1 MKFKTRFRKNYDR
14 REPNADYLKYWKV
27 VKQWARARYD
37 LGTADIE
44 MMLFLYSEGLF
55 TKFQFEEFNEIM
67 SWDKNRFHKMLK
79 DEWIIKWRERKG
91 RESTLYELGF
101 KGKRVCWLPYWPCGQ
116 CRVLCRFRLLPYAQ
130 SASPRG
136 GLAIGTKSS
145 GYHVRIWSVPK
156 RIRE

>member
-1 MKFKTRFRKNYDR
+1 MKVNTHIRKVYDR
-14 REPNADYLKYWKV
+14 RQPKSDYLKYWKV
-27 VKQWARARYD
+27 VKQWARAKYN

-79 DEWIIKWRERKG
+79 DKWIIKWRERQG

-101 KGKRVCWLPYWPCGQ
+101 SGKRVCASIYKKLNKEETIAEDRKNNPMFERSTEYSNKVYRKMIKKMNNEVKG
-116 CRVLCRFRLLPYAQ
+116 RL
-130 SASPRG
+130 
-136 GLAIGTKSS
+136 
-145 GYHVRIWSVPK
+145 
-156 RIRE
+156 

>member
-27 VKQWARARYD
+27 VKQWARARYN

-67 SWDKNRFHKMLK
+67 SWDKNRFHKN
-79 DEWIIKWRERKG
+79 
-91 RESTLYELGF
+91 
-101 KGKRVCWLPYWPCGQ
+101 
-116 CRVLCRFRLLPYAQ
+116 
-130 SASPRG
+130 
-136 GLAIGTKSS
+136 
-145 GYHVRIWSVPK
+145 
-156 RIRE
+156 

>member
-1 MKFKTRFRKNYDR
+1 MKVNTHIRKVYDR
-14 REPNADYLKYWKV
+14 RQPKSDYLKYWKV
-27 VKQWARARYD
+27 IKQWARAKYN

-79 DEWIIKWRERKG
+79 DKWIIKWRERQG

-101 KGKRVCWLPYWPCGQ
+101 SGKKVCASIYKKLNKEETIAEDRKNNPMFERSTEYSNKVYRKMIKKMNDEVKG
-116 CRVLCRFRLLPYAQ
+116 RL
-130 SASPRG
+130 
-136 GLAIGTKSS
+136 
-145 GYHVRIWSVPK
+145 
-156 RIRE
+156 

>member
-14 REPNADYLKYWKV
+14 REPNSDYLKYWKV
-27 VKQWARARYD
+27 IKQWARAKYD

-55 TKFQFEEFNEIM
+55 TKFEFEEFNEIM

-101 KGKRVCWLPYWPCGQ
+101 KGKRVC
-116 CRVLCRFRLLPYAQ
+116 
-130 SASPRG
+130 ASIYKKLNKEEVISEDRRNNP
-136 GLAIGTKSS
+136 IFNKSTKYSNKVYRKMIKKMNQEVKDS
-145 GYHVRIWSVPK
+145 L
-156 RIRE
+156 

>member
-14 REPNADYLKYWKV
+14 KEPNADYLKYWKV
-27 VKQWARARYD
+27 VKQWARAKYD

-55 TKFQFEEFNEIM
+55 TKFEFEEFNEIM

-101 KGKRVCWLPYWPCGQ
+101 KGKRVC
-116 CRVLCRFRLLPYAQ
+116 
-130 SASPRG
+130 ASIYKKLNKEEVISEDRRNNPIFNKSTKYSNKVYRKMIKKMNQEIKD
-136 GLAIGTKSS
+136 GL
-145 GYHVRIWSVPK
+145 
-156 RIRE
+156 

>member
-1 MKFKTRFRKNYDR
+1 MKVNTHIRKVYDR
-14 REPNADYLKYWKV
+14 RQPKSDYLKYWKV
-27 VKQWARARYD
+27 VKQLARAKYN

-79 DEWIIKWRERKG
+79 DKWIIKWRERQG

-101 KGKRVCWLPYWPCGQ
+101 SGKRVCASIYKKLNKEETIAEDRKNNPMFKRSTEYSNKVYRKMIKKMNDEVKG
-116 CRVLCRFRLLPYAQ
+116 RL
-130 SASPRG
+130 
-136 GLAIGTKSS
+136 
-145 GYHVRIWSVPK
+145 
-156 RIRE
+156 

>member
-1 MKFKTRFRKNYDR
+1 MKVNTHIRKVYDR
-14 REPNADYLKYWKV
+14 RQPKSDYLKYWKV
-27 VKQWARARYD
+27 IKQWARAKYN

-79 DEWIIKWRERKG
+79 DKWIIKWRERQG

-101 KGKRVCWLPYWPCGQ
+101 KGKRVCASIYKKLNKEETVAEDRKNNPMFERSTEYSNKVYRKMIKKMNNEVKG
-116 CRVLCRFRLLPYAQ
+116 RL
-130 SASPRG
+130 
-136 GLAIGTKSS
+136 
-145 GYHVRIWSVPK
+145 
-156 RIRE
+156 

>member
-27 VKQWARARYD
+27 VKQWARARYN

-91 RESTLYELGF
+91 IESTLYELGF
-101 KGKRVCWLPYWPCGQ
+101 KGKRVC
-116 CRVLCRFRLLPYAQ
+116 
-130 SASPRG
+130 ASIYKKLNKEETISEDRRRNPMFN
-136 GLAIGTKSS
+136 KSTEYS
-145 GYHVRIWSVPK
+145 NKVYRKMIKKMNQEVKSDL
-156 RIRE
+156 

>member
-27 VKQWARARYD
+27 VKQWARAKYN

-55 TKFQFEEFNEIM
+55 TKFEFEEFNEIM
-67 SWDKNRFHKMLK
+67 SWDKNRFNKMLK

-101 KGKRVCWLPYWPCGQ
+101 KGKRVC
-116 CRVLCRFRLLPYAQ
+116 
-130 SASPRG
+130 ASIYKKLNKEEVISEDRRNNPIFNKSTKYSNKVYRKMIKKMNQEVKE
-136 GLAIGTKSS
+136 GL
-145 GYHVRIWSVPK
+145 
-156 RIRE
+156 

>member
-1 MKFKTRFRKNYDR
+1 MKVNTHIRKVYDR
-14 REPNADYLKYWKV
+14 RQPKSDYLKYWKV
-27 VKQWARARYD
+27 VKQWARAKYK

-79 DEWIIKWRERKG
+79 DKWIIKWRERQG

-101 KGKRVCWLPYWPCGQ
+101 SGKKVCASIYKKLNKEETIAEDRKNNPMFERSTEYSNKVYRKMIKKMNDEVKG
-116 CRVLCRFRLLPYAQ
+116 RL
-130 SASPRG
+130 
-136 GLAIGTKSS
+136 
-145 GYHVRIWSVPK
+145 
-156 RIRE
+156 

>member
-1 MKFKTRFRKNYDR
+1 MKVNTHIRKVYDR
-14 REPNADYLKYWKV
+14 RQPKSDYLKYWKV
-27 VKQWARARYD
+27 VKQWARARYK

-79 DEWIIKWRERKG
+79 DKWIIKWRERQG

-101 KGKRVCWLPYWPCGQ
+101 SGKKVCASIYKKLNKEETIAEDRKNNPMFERSTEYSNKVYRKMIKKMNDEVKG
-116 CRVLCRFRLLPYAQ
+116 RL
-130 SASPRG
+130 
-136 GLAIGTKSS
+136 
-145 GYHVRIWSVPK
+145 
-156 RIRE
+156 

>member
-1 MKFKTRFRKNYDR
+1 MKVNTHIRKVYDR
-14 REPNADYLKYWKV
+14 RQPKSDYLKYWKV
-27 VKQWARARYD
+27 VKQWARAKYN

-79 DEWIIKWRERKG
+79 DKWIIKWRERQG

-101 KGKRVCWLPYWPCGQ
+101 SGKRVCASIYKKLNKEETIAEDRKNNPMFERSTEYSNKVYRKMIKKMNDEVKG
-116 CRVLCRFRLLPYAQ
+116 RL
-130 SASPRG
+130 
-136 GLAIGTKSS
+136 
-145 GYHVRIWSVPK
+145 
-156 RIRE
+156 

>member
-101 KGKRVCWLPYWPCGQ
+101 KGKRVC
-116 CRVLCRFRLLPYAQ
+116 
-130 SASPRG
+130 ASIYKILNKEEIISEDRRRNPMFKNN
-136 GLAIGTKSS
+136 TKY
-145 GYHVRIWSVPK
+145 GNKVYRKMIIK
-156 RIRE
+156 MNKEIKG

>member
-1 MKFKTRFRKNYDR
+1 MKVNTHIRKVYDR
-14 REPNADYLKYWKV
+14 RQPKSDYLKYWKV
-27 VKQWARARYD
+27 VKQWARAKYN

-79 DEWIIKWRERKG
+79 DKWIIKWRERQG

-101 KGKRVCWLPYWPCGQ
+101 SGKRVCASIYKKLNKEETIAVDRKNNPMFERSTEYSNKVYRKMIKKMNDEVKG
-116 CRVLCRFRLLPYAQ
+116 RL
-130 SASPRG
+130 
-136 GLAIGTKSS
+136 
-145 GYHVRIWSVPK
+145 
-156 RIRE
+156 

>member
-1 MKFKTRFRKNYDR
+1 MKINTHIRKVYDR
-14 REPNADYLKYWKV
+14 RQPKSDYLKYWKV
-27 VKQWARARYD
+27 VKQWARAKYN

-79 DEWIIKWRERKG
+79 DKWIIKWRERQG

-101 KGKRVCWLPYWPCGQ
+101 SGKRVCASIYKKLNKEETIAEDRKNNPMFERSTEYSNKVYRKMIKKMNDEVKG
-116 CRVLCRFRLLPYAQ
+116 RL
-130 SASPRG
+130 
-136 GLAIGTKSS
+136 
-145 GYHVRIWSVPK
+145 
-156 RIRE
+156 

>member
-1 MKFKTRFRKNYDR
+1 MKVNTHIRKVYDR
-14 REPNADYLKYWKV
+14 RQPKSDYLKYWKV
-27 VKQWARARYD
+27 IKQWARAKYN

-79 DEWIIKWRERKG
+79 DKWIIKWRERQG

-101 KGKRVCWLPYWPCGQ
+101 SGKRVCASIYKKLNKEETIAEDRKNNPMFERSTEYSNKVYRKMIKKMNDEVKG
-116 CRVLCRFRLLPYAQ
+116 RL
-130 SASPRG
+130 
-136 GLAIGTKSS
+136 
-145 GYHVRIWSVPK
+145 
-156 RIRE
+156 

>member
-1 MKFKTRFRKNYDR
+1 MKINTHIRKVYDR
-14 REPNADYLKYWKV
+14 RQPKSDYLKYWKV
-27 VKQWARARYD
+27 VKQWARAKYN

-79 DEWIIKWRERKG
+79 DKWIIKWRERQG

-101 KGKRVCWLPYWPCGQ
+101 SGKRACASIYKKLNKEETIAEDRKNNPMFKRSTEYSNKVYRKMIKKMNDEVKGKL
-116 CRVLCRFRLLPYAQ
+116 
-130 SASPRG
+130 
-136 GLAIGTKSS
+136 
-145 GYHVRIWSVPK
+145 
-156 RIRE
+156 